1 MAIDKIKIGNVQFDS
16 ADVAKSSVVYK
27 NGEKLNCVFLKDGT
41 KLTFKDQDN
50 PRASV
55 QTGRDMGTGR
65 DGTGFSNIK
74 GLTIEG
80 TEKPEYYHLFNCD
93 DPTVNVEAGGDDI
106 VRVAHKTPQQKGTI
120 TADSNDKVEFVD
132 VSKMMSMSEGWFT
145 KIKEEK

>member
-1 MAIDKIKIGNVQFDS
+1 MAIDKITIGKVKFDA
-16 ADVAKSSVVYK
+16 ADVAKSSVIYR
-27 NGEKLNCVFLKDGT
+27 NGEKINCVFLQDGT

-55 QTGRDMGTGR
+55 CTGHDMGTGR

-93 DPTVNVEAGGDDI
+93 SPTVNVESGGGDI
-106 VRVAHKTPQQKGTI
+106 VRVAHRTPEQKGTI
-120 TADSNDKVEFVD
+120 TADTNDTVEFVD
-132 VSKMMSMSEGWFT
+132 VSKMMSNSEGWF
-145 KIKEEK
+145 IKMEKK